1 MHEMR
6 SELSRLL
13 PAFGIAVGLAFV
25 SGLVLAVTH
34 AASAIAFVL
43 GVVVVL
49 GFGAYSAY
57 VLRSPRGP
65 TSKRPREGHPEKA
78 RAEYGAHLGA

>member
-1 MHEMR
+1 
-6 SELSRLL
+6 
-13 PAFGIAVGLAFV
+13 
-25 SGLVLAVTH
+25 LVLAVTH
-34 AASAIAFVL
+34 AASVIAFVL

-49 GFGAYSAY
+49 GLGVYSAH

-65 TSKRPREGHPEKA
+65 SGKRPREGQPEAA